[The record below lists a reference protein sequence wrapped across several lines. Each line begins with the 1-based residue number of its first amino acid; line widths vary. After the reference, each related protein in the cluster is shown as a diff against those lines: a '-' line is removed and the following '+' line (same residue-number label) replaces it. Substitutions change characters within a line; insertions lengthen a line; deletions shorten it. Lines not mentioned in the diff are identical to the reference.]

1 MQDFYFFF
9 KPRSK
14 TQTSIL
20 TPGGVQRNKNF
31 NASSTSLKFKD
42 IIRHNF
48 ILNNIFISKYQ
59 CYKSTMQAAM

>member
-48 ILNNIFISKYQ
+48 FLK
-59 CYKSTMQAAM
+59 